1 MWKFVIV
8 KHITELVSLQ
18 NYYTKYILTAIK
30 NGTILLHDKLLIE
43 KVNQNHNTTVY
54 WNQTCYKQQF
64 KKNHSSALLWKKE
77 YEFSLNLG
85 HRILIEEL
93 LEWRIAASYDS

>member
-30 NGTILLHDKLLIE
+30 KSTILLHDKLLIK

-54 WNQTCYKQQF
+54 WNKTCYKQQLN
-64 KKNHSSALLWKKE
+64 KNHSSAFFFEKRNMNFL
-77 YEFSLNLG
+77 
-85 HRILIEEL
+85 
-93 LEWRIAASYDS
+93 

>member
-1 MWKFVIV
+1 MLKFVIV
-8 KHITELVSLQ
+8 KHITELVSLH

-30 NGTILLHDKLLIE
+30 NSTILLHDKLLIE

-64 KKNHSSALLWKKE
+64 KKNHSSTFCFEKRNMNFL
-77 YEFSLNLG
+77 
-85 HRILIEEL
+85 
-93 LEWRIAASYDS
+93 